1 VGSEHGWNK
10 RLLLKSVGGC
20 RVVQAWQA
28 VEAEFKDV
36 VDGLWSQSKKFI
48 IDSCL
53 ETLMALDYGRVLRPS
68 NISEPT

>member
-1 VGSEHGWNK
+1 M
-10 RLLLKSVGGC
+10 
-20 RVVQAWQA
+20 QAWQA